1 MAFSDEKR
9 STLDRSAGRRV
20 PEDMKLRNLV
30 GWSLLGMALCGSFAY
45 VATPDGGLGTSA
57 RAATGDFSFGSG
69 ASDRQGRGDV
79 DKPTEADVG
88 RFTSGAKL
96 MLTGRAGHARILQGS
111 SGQTFALLEI
121 TGEGDGAPAVASKSD
136 LSIVIDRSGSMRG
149 TRIRNALSAATKAV
163 QHLREGDTVSVVA
176 FDQRSEVIVPR
187 TSIDESTRAMVL
199 RRIDGIGLGGD
210 TCISCGITDGL
221 GQLGRSL
228 SATSRMI
235 LLSDGDANRGLRD
248 VSAFRSLGAAARSQG
263 VTITTI
269 GVDVDFNEKLLAAV
283 SAESNGRLVF
293 VENDGALDRAFEEE
307 TNRLTTALA
316 SNAEVTIDLPEGVDL
331 IRVYDRTFQRE
342 GRTLRV
348 PIGSLNKGDVRTVL
362 LELRADTRETGPLTL
377 ANVKMTY
384 RDLAADRD
392 AECRGTLRIE
402 RTDDSTQVSALDPV
416 VLSRLQRVETASVLR
431 EVNQL
436 VESGRPDEARRRLEK
451 SSGQLANLAASAATA
466 TGRSGEQVRK
476 DLADQQASLAQ
487 AKAGVAA
494 APVAASPGAAPPPM
508 PRAVRA
514 RMKANAVDAFESGF

>member
-1 MAFSDEKR
+1 
-9 STLDRSAGRRV
+9 
-20 PEDMKLRNLV
+20 
-30 GWSLLGMALCGSFAY
+30 MALCGSFAY
-45 VATPDGGLGTSA
+45 VATPDGGIGTPA
-57 RAATGDFSFGSG
+57 RAATSDFSFGSG
-69 ASDRQGRGDV
+69 VQDTRDPGDAN
-79 DKPTEADVG
+79 KPVSTEVG
-88 RFTSGAKL
+88 HFTSGAKL
-96 MLTGRAGHARILQGS
+96 MLEGRAGHARILQGS

-121 TGEGDGAPAVASKSD
+121 TGQGEGAPAVTSKSD

-176 FDQRSEVIVPR
+176 FDQRSEVVVPR
-187 TSIDESTRAMVL
+187 TPINETTRAIVL

-221 GQLGRSL
+221 SQLGRSL

-248 VSAFRSLGAAARSQG
+248 VTAFRSLGAAARSQG

-283 SAESNGRLVF
+283 SSESNGRMLF

-342 GRTLRV
+342 GRSLRV

-384 RDLAADRD
+384 RDLATDREG
-392 AECRGTLRIE
+392 ECRGTLRID
-402 RTDDSTQVSALDPV
+402 RTDDSAAVSALDPL

-436 VESGRPDEARRRLEK
+436 VESGKADEARRRLEK
-451 SSGQLANLAASAATA
+451 SSSKLATLAEGAATA
-466 TGRSGEQVRK
+466 TGASGAQVRK

-494 APVAASPGAAPPPM
+494 APVAAAPGEAPPPM

-514 RMKANAVDAFESGF
+514 RMKANAVDAFEAGF